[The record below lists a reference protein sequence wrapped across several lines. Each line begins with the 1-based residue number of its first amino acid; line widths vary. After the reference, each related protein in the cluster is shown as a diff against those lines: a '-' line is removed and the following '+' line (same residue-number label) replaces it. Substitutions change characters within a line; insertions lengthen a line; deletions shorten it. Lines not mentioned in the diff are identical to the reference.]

1 MPRYLRETLRL
12 LDFRSEEAVGQLA
25 GRAPR
30 FITTG
35 VPRSDGFGP
44 LRWWWFRGR
53 WPLRIHT
60 VRIDGRLAGQRS
72 HWRELAGK
80 PHRIPAFGA

>member
-35 VPRSDGFGP
+35 VPRSDGLGP
-44 LRWWWFRGR
+44 LRWWWFGLAVAGR
-53 WPLRIHT
+53 YVSTPS
-60 VRIDGRLAGQRS
+60 A
-72 HWRELAGK
+72 
-80 PHRIPAFGA
+80 